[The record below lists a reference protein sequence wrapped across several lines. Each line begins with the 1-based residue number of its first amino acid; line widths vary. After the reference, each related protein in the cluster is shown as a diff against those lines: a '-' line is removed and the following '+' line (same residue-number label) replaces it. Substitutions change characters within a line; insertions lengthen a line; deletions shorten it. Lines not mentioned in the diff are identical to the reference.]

1 MRVILTVTFLCCVSH
16 FAAAQSDSVSINFI
30 QILNQLRNDPRSFE
44 SAIDEYYYEWRSFVT
59 NRKGLEKAIKE
70 IKQRLRTQSR
80 LPTLTPDTNLLKA
93 ALDHANDSYNKDVVG
108 HIGSDGS
115 NPGSRVKR
123 YSSIEN
129 VAECI
134 TYGQKT
140 SRLMLAALLIDEG
153 NPSRGHRESLLSA
166 QYSLIGV
173 AVAPH
178 PRYHFQCVVV
188 LGSK

>member
-1 MRVILTVTFLCCVSH
+1 VS
-16 FAAAQSDSVSINFI
+16 VNFI
-30 QILNQLRNDPRSFE
+30 QTLNQLRNDPQSFE
-44 SAIDEYYYEWRSFVT
+44 SAIDEYYYEWRSFVS
-59 NRKGLEKAIKE
+59 NRKGLEKAVKE
-70 IKQRLRTQSR
+70 IKQRLRTQSK

-93 ALDHANDSYNKDVVG
+93 ALDHANDSYNMNVVG

-129 VAECI
+129 IAECI

-166 QYSLIGV
+166 KFSLVGV
-173 AVAPH
+173 AVASH
-178 PRYHFQCVVV
+178 PRYDFQCVVV
-188 LGSK
+188 LGGR